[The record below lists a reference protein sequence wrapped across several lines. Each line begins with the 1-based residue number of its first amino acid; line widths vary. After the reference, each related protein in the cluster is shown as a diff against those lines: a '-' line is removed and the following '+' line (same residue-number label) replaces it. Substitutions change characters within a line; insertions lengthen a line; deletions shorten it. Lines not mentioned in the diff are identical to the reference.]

1 MIKKLAYPS
10 FFDVTPV
17 QVFVTDGIDRY
28 GEEKIVDTYIGKCN
42 YSEATKRVQN
52 SEGLW
57 IHLSGVIHIKGDIFP
72 NQSKVSGYVLLNGQK
87 MIINSCTRPRN
98 PDGTVNHTRLELL

>member
-42 YSEATKRVQN
+42 
-52 SEGLW
+52 
-57 IHLSGVIHIKGDIFP
+57 D
-72 NQSKVSGYVLLNGQK
+72 
-87 MIINSCTRPRN
+87 
-98 PDGTVNHTRLELL
+98 